1 MGTRRVDVATRRSY
15 TRCVRFE
22 WDEAKREANLRKHG
36 IDFIDIAPLF
46 EGYTVTIEDERF
58 AYGEQRF
65 VTFGVLEGRVV
76 AVLHTESADVIRIIS
91 IRKATRSEEA
101 SYFSTLSN

>member
-1 MGTRRVDVATRRSY
+1 VGR
-15 TRCVRFE
+15 
-22 WDEAKREANLRKHG
+22 G
-36 IDFIDIAPLF
+36 
-46 EGYTVTIEDERF
+46 EGYTVTVEDERF

-76 AVLHTESADVIRIIS
+76 AVVHTKSADVIRIIS